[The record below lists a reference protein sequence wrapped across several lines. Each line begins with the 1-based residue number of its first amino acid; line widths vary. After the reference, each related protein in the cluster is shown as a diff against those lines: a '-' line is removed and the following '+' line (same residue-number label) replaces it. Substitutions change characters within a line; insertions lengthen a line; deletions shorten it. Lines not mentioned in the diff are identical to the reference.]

1 VFLDESTAALDE
13 GMELMLYEMLRREL
27 PDAIV
32 VSVSHRSTVARL
44 HRRRLDLVGDGD
56 WRLEMV
62 TAPR

>member
-13 GMELMLYEMLRREL
+13 GLESMLYEVLRDEL

-44 HRRRLDLVGDGD
+44 HRRRLELVGDGD
-56 WRLEMV
+56 WRLDQV
-62 TAPR
+62 TAPS